1 MRCLCFSTIKTL
13 GESDSE
19 DDAAAWVK
27 KSRQKQKEKELAE
40 KRVIMLPQSQHLY
53 KWGIVCVLLYFHK
66 VSEKGMHT
74 VILHYRSIVIRSV
87 LFLESWSLITCI
99 TGYLAI
105 YWIDINKSMCNM
117 SEIVVS
123 LSNCGR
129 NVEFLQISYKC
140 IYVYIR

>member
-40 KRVIMLPQSQHLY
+40 KRVIMLPQSQHLC

-74 VILHYRSIVIRSV
+74 VILHYRSIFIRSV

-105 YWIDINKSMCNM
+105 YWIDINKSMYNM

-123 LSNCGR
+123 LSNSRKLWSECR
-129 NVEFLQISYKC
+129 IFID
-140 IYVYIR
+140 